1 MTAVR
6 AEAPTPQLEDQ
17 RDVAPAR
24 RRGWR
29 RPLLSYLVTVF
40 FLVTLNFFLP
50 RAMPG
55 DPITALQLPST
66 PDYVRDVQTRQA
78 LTRYYG
84 LDRPVVE
91 QYGHYL
97 KALVHGDLGVS
108 IQHNAPVAGLLKGRL
123 AWTALLMGS
132 AMALATTLGIVAG
145 LHSGWRRGRPVDRRL
160 LTLFLGTQNFPV
172 FFLASLALLVF
183 AVQLG
188 WVPLAGGRTPFSG
201 SYSVVHQVADIAHH
215 LVLPASVMAV
225 ELAGYQYLV
234 MRASMVGELGSDY
247 LVLGRA
253 KGLRERSLKYRYAAR
268 NALLPAVSVVALQ
281 LSRPAVAGAI
291 FVETVFAYPGL
302 GQLMSSAI
310 AVRDYPT
317 LQGCLLVLSL
327 VVVTANLLADLA
339 YARLDPRTTA

>member
-1 MTAVR
+1 M
-6 AEAPTPQLEDQ
+6 
-17 RDVAPAR
+17 
-24 RRGWR
+24 
-29 RPLLSYLVTVF
+29 LSYVVTVF
-40 FLVTLNFFLP
+40 FVVTLNFFLP

-55 DPITALQLPST
+55 DPITALQAST
-66 PDYVRDVQTRQA
+66 TTDYVREIRTREA
-78 LTRYYG
+78 LSRYYG
-84 LDRPVVE
+84 LDQPLLE
-91 QYGHYL
+91 QYGRYL
-97 KALVHGDLGVS
+97 RALAQGDLGVS
-108 IQHNAPVAGLLKGRL
+108 ILYNAPVTGLVKDRL
-123 AWTALLMGS
+123 PWTVLLVGS
-132 AMALATTLGIVAG
+132 AMVLATTVGIVAG

-160 LTLFLGTQNFPV
+160 LTLFLGSQNFPV

-201 SYSVVHQVADIAHH
+201 SYSLLRQAVDIAHH
-215 LVLPASVMAV
+215 LALPALVMAV
-225 ELAGYQYLV
+225 ELAGYQYLM

-268 NALLPAVSVVALQ
+268 NALLPTLSVVALQ
-281 LSRPAVAGAI
+281 LSRPAMAGAI

-302 GQLMSSAI
+302 GQLMSSAV

-327 VVVTANLLADLA
+327 VVVTANLLADLT
-339 YARLDPRTTA
+339 YARLDPRTTT